1 MEYGGLKEIGPR
13 RPIEIGTIRKCGLL
27 GAGVALEKVFTGGGL

>member
-1 MEYGGLKEIGPR
+1 MEYGGLKNNGSC

-27 GAGVALEKVFTGGGL
+27 GVGVALEKVIIEGGL

>member
-1 MEYGGLKEIGPR
+1 MEYGSLKENGPC

-27 GAGVALEKVFTGGGL
+27 GVGVALEKVITGGGR